1 MSANA
6 PWSVKGIDAK
16 AREVAKDLAR
26 RSGMTLGEWL
36 NQMIL
41 EGEDVGAAINR
52 EREREQAPQHPDQQ
66 AMSRRRPP
74 VFRET
79 HNDIDEAP
87 RRAAPFSSASRPLAA
102 RELSS
107 ADLRRH
113 SIFDGRPRG
122 DDDRAASGELSRV
135 ASALESLSDR
145 IEGSES
151 RSANA
156 VRGVSSAVESLLS
169 RLERSE
175 AGLAAAQA
183 ETRDRLEEHT
193 LDLHTSLE
201 RHEESREALA
211 SRLEQAERLID
222 AQAERLEGLSG
233 HLREEREHI
242 ARLETQLKNPA
253 VQETVRT
260 VEGALGKLA
269 NQLYE
274 GEQRHRD
281 VVKDVREDM
290 VGLSHRLAQLEL
302 RDPERAAQGVIDK
315 VVARMAERL
324 EQAEARTSTA
334 IRALEQAFT
343 TLDARLNR
351 AEERGDVTDPE
362 QVASLKRLAAD
373 LSRRVDDSR
382 AELMN
387 ALQDRSAT
395 TADQLLRTLSER
407 VDQSERRSAQ
417 AIERLGQDVLRVA
430 DTINRRVAG
439 VEATQDSHREAFE
452 RIGREVGRVQETVD
466 QRFSRTEAGHAQA
479 LERLGSEIA
488 RISER
493 LSQRMAESERRVG
506 QAVEGVGQVIE
517 QHRDQSRSELS
528 DRIRQSEERTAKLLE
543 EARNRIDQKLAQ
555 VQTQSLLSES
565 GLDAALR
572 KVSPAA
578 SELPNP
584 FAFEEP
590 EVEAPAPKSAAPA
603 RQVWRDEVLQ
613 GAHLPDEDE
622 ELDLTGQL
630 LEPVTAPQ
638 EPVASPVSLTK
649 KDSAKKEAFA
659 PDFDPFIEEDLE
671 YDLVPVGKTA
681 DENESDPFADID
693 VSKKTAPR
701 FEGQRSEGA
710 HAAVAPSKRAT
721 FELDNDA
728 MDEAPKAFGGRDFV
742 TEDADGGVSVS
753 TRDALA
759 AARAAV
765 RATMMDEQERRPG
778 ALGGLGLRPATQR
791 GLRQPRA
798 GKDNTVAK
806 ALQASAI
813 AVVIVG
819 AAAGSYALLQQQEP
833 PASTVP
839 QGAKTP
845 VAAVVTQA
853 ADEGLLRA
861 KYQSA
866 TRLLDARAPGAVEK
880 LEEVANQG
888 YAPAQFMLSGIYSGE
903 GSYVDPNPQEARKW
917 AQRAADGGVARAMF
931 NLGTMYYNGTGGPR
945 NQITAAMWFRRAAER
960 GVSDSQY
967 NLGLLYAQ
975 GDAMPLNPAEAYKWF
990 TIAAEAGDKD
1000 AAREAAAIRD
1010 NLTPEQRQKAEA
1022 AAAAFEPLGNG
1033 AGEASAATLG

>member
-1 MSANA
+1 
-6 PWSVKGIDAK
+6 
-16 AREVAKDLAR
+16 
-26 RSGMTLGEWL
+26 
-36 NQMIL
+36 
-41 EGEDVGAAINR
+41 
-52 EREREQAPQHPDQQ
+52 
-66 AMSRRRPP
+66 MSRRRPP

-79 HNDIDEAP
+79 HNDIDDAP
-87 RRAAPFSSASRPLAA
+87 RRAAPFSSGSRPLAA
-102 RELSS
+102 RERSS

-122 DDDRAASGELSRV
+122 DDDRSASGDLSRV
-135 ASALESLSDR
+135 ASALESLSER

-169 RLERSE
+169 RLEHSE

-439 VEATQDSHREAFE
+439 FEAAQDSHREAFE

-466 QRFSRTEAGHAQA
+466 QRFGRTEAGHAQA

-506 QAVEGVGQVIE
+506 LAVEGVGQVIE
-517 QHRDQSRSELS
+517 QQRDQSRSELS

-565 GLDAALR
+565 GLNAAPR
-572 KVSPAA
+572 NMGSVA
-578 SELPNP
+578 SDLPNP
-584 FAFEEP
+584 FASEEP
-590 EVEAPAPKSAAPA
+590 EVQAPAVKPAVSAPP
-603 RQVWRDEVLQ
+603 VWRDEVLK

-630 LEPVTAPQ
+630 LGPVTAPQ
-638 EPVASPVSLTK
+638 EPVASPISLTK
-649 KDSAKKEAFA
+649 KDSVKTESFA

-681 DENESDPFADID
+681 DQDESDPFADID

-701 FEGQRSEGA
+701 FEGQRFEGA
-710 HAAVAPSKRAT
+710 RAAAAPSPRAT
-721 FELDNDA
+721 FELEDGVV
-728 MDEAPKAFGGRDFV
+728 DETPKAFGGRDFV

-765 RATMMDEQERRPG
+765 RATMIDDQERRPG
-778 ALGGLGLRPATQR
+778 ALSGLGLKPASR
-791 GLRQPRA
+791 RSVGQPRA
-798 GKDNTVAK
+798 GKDNTVSNAIK
-806 ALQASAI
+806 ASAI
-813 AVVIVG
+813 AVLVAGAGVG
-819 AAAGSYALLQQQEP
+819 TYVMQQQEQVA
-833 PASTVP
+833 PAAQ
-839 QGAKTP
+839 QGTKTP
-845 VAAVVTQA
+845 VAAVATQR

-880 LEEVANQG
+880 LQEVANQG

-1022 AAAAFEPLGNG
+1022 AAAAFQPLGEG
-1033 AGEASAATLG
+1033 ADSDTSTPARG